1 MDNSLNISDIVSATT
16 AFLAVVISLLSYFNS
31 RRKTTID
38 SITTNRMEWI
48 KEVRNYCASFLF
60 EFNKSTPDL
69 NVLRDLSMK
78 IQLHGYG
85 DTYTE
90 LFDSLNECI
99 QLAEKGNTDVYAKDF
114 ASQQLLQSSQEVL
127 NGVWWRMK
135 REAGISAMKDKII
148 NKAYNKRYKKRKT
161 KK

>member
-1 MDNSLNISDIVSATT
+1 
-16 AFLAVVISLLSYFNS
+16 
-31 RRKTTID
+31 
-38 SITTNRMEWI
+38 MEWI
-48 KEVRNYCASFLF
+48 KEVRNYCASFLL
-60 EFNKSTPDL
+60 EFNKLTPDL

-99 QLAEKGNTDVYAKDF
+99 QLAEKGHTDVHAKVV
-114 ASQQLLQSSQEVL
+114 ASQQFLQNSQEVL

-148 NKAYNKRYKKRKT
+148 NKAYNKRYRKRKA
-161 KK
+161 KRK

>member
-1 MDNSLNISDIVSATT
+1 MDNSINISDIVSATT

-38 SITTNRMEWI
+38 SITINRMEWI
-48 KEVRNYCASFLF
+48 KEVRSYCANFLF
-60 EFNKSTPDL
+60 EFNKLSPDM

-99 QLAEKGNTDVYAKDF
+99 ELAENGQSDVNEKVVV
-114 ASQQLLQSSQEVL
+114 SQKLLQCSQEVL

-148 NKAYNKRYKKRKT
+148 HKAYNKRYKK
-161 KK
+161 